1 MPPLGESPRCATLE
15 PDSRQTQ
22 LMTAIDRSH
31 FLAPEGRLG
40 QWWLPRNEDQNEHG
54 NLPHLPIRREAGILA
69 SSEAGHWEL
78 LVSST
83 RRPGDETIDEPW
95 ANQLIRR
102 EVIWGVT
109 NEDNVS
115 LFDGMCLRPRS
126 ALTSDSE
133 STWTGNWSAESNRAW
148 VRPEDRARHIEV
160 ELDAGAAWSGQGC
173 GLEADIDLRDH
184 WDSETRTF
192 GIPDALVRNADVA
205 SARIQLRLECEP
217 LVTADSL
224 SVRLRTYFAI
234 EDDLSYREIGD
245 KWVRPLYE
253 LLSFCCARNASVTG
267 VRARDSHSGQW
278 VNLRYPQPLA
288 PVVNSTS
295 ADSASGRIQFASLR
309 GLVAKG
315 LDFETLLGAYV
326 DLQSRG
332 FGAVLASLVDSQG
345 ALLDQSVGARF
356 LSAIRSLETFEKTRQ
371 PSQSSVNL
379 KTTVKRLLNDSG
391 QIGVDIKRLRRID
404 GSRGF
409 AKSIPKL
416 RNEFAAHG
424 QSGDYGRFP
433 TESEN
438 LKLGRHLAALQ
449 WLLRWRY
456 VQDFGISA
464 EAAESLV
471 TESAGYR
478 SMLRL
483 LDQHEASSAP
493 TPSATLPYDGP
504 EA

>member
-1 MPPLGESPRCATLE
+1 M
-15 PDSRQTQ
+15 
-22 LMTAIDRSH
+22 AIDRSH
-31 FLAPEGRLG
+31 FMAPEGRLG
-40 QWWLPRNEDQNEHG
+40 QWWLPRNEDQDEHG
-54 NLPHLPIRREAGILA
+54 VLPHLPIRREAGILA

-95 ANQLIRR
+95 AHRLIRR
-102 EVIWGVT
+102 EVIWGMT
-109 NEDNVS
+109 NDDHVS

-126 ALTSDSE
+126 VLTSDSE
-133 STWTGNWSAESNRAW
+133 STWTGNWSAESKRPW
-148 VRPEDRARHIEV
+148 IHPEDRARHIEV

-173 GLEADIDLRDH
+173 GLEADIDLRNY

-192 GIPDALVRNADVA
+192 GIPDALVRSADVA
-205 SARIQLRLECEP
+205 GARVQLRLECVP
-217 LVTADSL
+217 LVTADSF

-253 LLSFCCARNASVTG
+253 FLSFCCATNANVTG
-267 VRARDSHSGQW
+267 VRARDPYSGAW
-278 VNLRYPQPLA
+278 VSLHYPQPLA
-288 PVVNSTS
+288 PV
-295 ADSASGRIQFASLR
+295 ADSTTAGSASRRIQFASLR

-315 LDFETLLGAYV
+315 SDFETLLGTYF
-326 DLQSRG
+326 DLQSRS

-356 LSAIRSLETFEKTRQ
+356 LSAIRSLETYEKTRQ
-371 PSQSSVNL
+371 PNQSSVNL
-379 KTTVKRLLNDSG
+379 RTTVKKLLNDSG
-391 QIGVDIKRLRRID
+391 QIGDDIKRLRKID

-409 AKSIPKL
+409 AKSIPEL
-416 RNEFAAHG
+416 RDKFAAHG
-424 QSGDYGRFP
+424 RSGDYGRFP

-438 LKLGRHLAALQ
+438 LKLERHLAALQ

-471 TESAGYR
+471 TESPGYR

-483 LDQHEASSAP
+483 LDRHEASSAP
-493 TPSATLPYDGP
+493 TPSATLPNDGP

>member
-1 MPPLGESPRCATLE
+1 
-15 PDSRQTQ
+15 
-22 LMTAIDRSH
+22 MTAIDRSH

-40 QWWLPRNEDQNEHG
+40 RWWLPRTEDQDEHG
-54 NLPHLPIRREAGILA
+54 HLPHLPIRREAGILA

-78 LVSST
+78 LVSGT

-95 ANQLIRR
+95 ADQLIRR
-102 EVIWGVT
+102 EVIWGMT
-109 NEDNVS
+109 NEGAVS
-115 LFDGMCLRPRS
+115 LFDGMCLRPRP
-126 ALTSDSE
+126 APTSDSE
-133 STWTGNWSAESNRAW
+133 STWTGNWSAESKLAW
-148 VRPEDRARHIEV
+148 IHPEDRARHIEV
-160 ELDAGAAWSGQGC
+160 ELDAGAAWSGQGR
-173 GLEADIDLRDH
+173 GLEADIDLRNY
-184 WDSETRTF
+184 WNSETRTF
-192 GIPDALVRNADVA
+192 EIPDALVRSADVA
-205 SARIQLRLECEP
+205 SARVQLRLECVP
-217 LVTADSL
+217 LATADSF

-253 LLSFCCARNASVTG
+253 FLSFCCARNASVTG
-267 VRARDSHSGQW
+267 VRARDSHSGHW

-288 PVVNSTS
+288 PVVDSTS
-295 ADSASGRIQFASLR
+295 TSSASGRIQFASLR
-309 GLVAKG
+309 GLVARG
-315 LDFETLLGAYV
+315 LDFETLLGAYF

-356 LSAIRSLETFEKTRQ
+356 LSAIRSLETYEKTRQ
-371 PSQSSVNL
+371 PRQSSVNL

-409 AKSIPKL
+409 AKSIPEL
-416 RNEFAAHG
+416 RDKFAAHG
-424 QSGDYGRFP
+424 RSGEYGRFP

-438 LKLGRHLAALQ
+438 LKLERHLAALQ

-464 EAAESLV
+464 EAAEYLV
-471 TESAGYR
+471 TESTGYKR
-478 SMLRL
+478 MLRIL
-483 LDQHEASSAP
+483 EQNESSSDP
-493 TPSATLPYDGP
+493 TPSATLPHDNP